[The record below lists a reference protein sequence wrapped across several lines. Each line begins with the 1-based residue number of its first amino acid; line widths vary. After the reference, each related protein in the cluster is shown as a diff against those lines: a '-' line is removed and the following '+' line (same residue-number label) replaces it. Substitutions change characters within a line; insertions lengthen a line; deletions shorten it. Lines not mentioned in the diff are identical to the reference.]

1 MLYRLFRQHKYRHIF
16 VAFSFLI
23 IATMIFFAFRASAK
37 AVEQNVQEEKAEAD
51 RAYQARFAYEKYIIQ
66 DGDVMVSVLQNQAG
80 MSYEDTLQ
88 IIDAINNVDDVT
100 KIKSDQEITFVY
112 FDTTFVGL
120 SYDVDNENTLLVERD
135 GAGFVSRIEAI
146 KYDVEVTSRSGS
158 ITTSFYN
165 DGIETGLT
173 PRIIMELADIF
184 AFDVDFVNSIQ
195 EGDSFA
201 VVYERLARDGQLVG
215 TGDILAARFTTSGE
229 TFYAYQVIDEDG
241 NKEHFGEDGGSSRR
255 LLLKSPLN
263 FKRIS
268 SNFGNRKHP
277 ISGDWRSHKGIDL
290 AAPTG
295 TPIESVGDGT
305 VTFAGTN
312 GGYGKFIKIKHSSGY
327 ETAYAHLSKI
337 SVKKG
342 QRVTQ
347 GQLIGAVG
355 STGSSTGPHLHY
367 DLHFN
372 GNIVHPFNTDTPK
385 EEPISDELR
394 PQLEAMVAQ
403 YIDMI
408 KE

>member
-1 MLYRLFRQHKYRHIF
+1 AGLG
-16 VAFSFLI
+16 
-23 IATMIFFAFRASAK
+23 
-37 AVEQNVQEEKAEAD
+37 
-51 RAYQARFAYEKYIIQ
+51 YE
-66 DGDVMVSVLQNQAG
+66 N
-80 MSYEDTLQ
+80 TLQ
-88 IIDAINNVDDVT
+88 IIDAINDVYDVT
-100 KIKSDQEITFVY
+100 KIKTDQEVTFVY
-112 FDTTFVGL
+112 FDKIFEGL
-120 SYDVDNENTLLVERD
+120 SYDVDNENTLLVERGD
-135 GAGFVSRIEAI
+135 VGFISRIEAI
-146 KYDVEVTSRSGS
+146 KYDIEVTSRSGT

-201 VVYERLARDGQLVG
+201 VVYERLARDGELVG

-241 NKEHFGEDGGSSRR
+241 NKEHYGADGGSSRR

-277 ISGDWRSHKGIDL
+277 ISGDWKSHKGIDL
-290 AAPTG
+290 AADTG
-295 TPIESVGDGT
+295 TPVESVGAGT
-305 VTFAGTN
+305 VVSAGWN
-312 GGYGKFIKIKHSSGY
+312 GGYGKYVRIKHSSGY

-342 QRVTQ
+342 ERVSQ

-355 STGSSTGPHLHY
+355 TTGSSTGPHLHY
-367 DLHFN
+367 ELHAN
-372 GNIVHPFNTDTPK
+372 GKIVHPFNTDTPK
-385 EEPISDELR
+385 EDPISDALR
-394 PQLEAMVAQ
+394 PQLDAMVAQ
-403 YIDMI
+403 YIGMI
-408 KE
+408 QE

>member
-1 MLYRLFRQHKYRHIF
+1 MLYRLFRQHKYRHFLIT
-16 VAFSFLI
+16 FSFVV
-23 IATMIFFAFRASAK
+23 IAAVILFAFQVSAK
-37 AVEQNVQEEKAEAD
+37 VIEQNAEEEQAEAE
-51 RAYQARFAYEKYIIQ
+51 RAYQARFTYEKYAIQ
-66 DGDVMVSVLQNQAG
+66 EGDVMVSVLQNQAG

-100 KIKSDQEITFVY
+100 KIKSNQEITFVY
-112 FDTTFVGL
+112 FDKTFVGL

-135 GAGFVSRIEAI
+135 GAGFISRIEAI
-146 KYDVEVTSRSGS
+146 KYDVEITSRAGT

-165 DGIETGLT
+165 DGVETGLT

-201 VVYERLARDGQLVG
+201 VVYERLARDGELVG
-215 TGDILAARFTTSGE
+215 TGDILAARFTTGGE

-241 NKEHFGEDGGSSRR
+241 NKEHYGADGGSSRR

-277 ISGDWRSHKGIDL
+277 ITGDWRAHKGIDL

-312 GGYGKFIKIKHSSGY
+312 GGYGKFIKIKHASGY

-342 QRVTQ
+342 ERVSQ

-367 DLHFN
+367 ELHAN
-372 GNIVHPFNTDTPK
+372 GKIVHPFNTDTPK
-385 EEPISDELR
+385 EDPISDALR
-394 PQLEAMVAQ
+394 PQLDAMVAEYEIQ
-403 YIDMI
+403 L
-408 KE
+408 K